1 MLNGIIDS
9 IFLVD
14 ILLSFRITYI
24 DLLTGTEQKDSKGMA
39 QEYLKTQFT
48 VDILATMPFDSLA
61 EMIMKGKKSAVF
73 KMLGGLKL
81 VRVFR
86 LNRMI
91 MYLRVTEEAKARL
104 KLGKM
109 IFFLLIYLHLY
120 ACGWWLLVLMD

>member
-1 MLNGIIDS
+1 
-9 IFLVD
+9 
-14 ILLSFRITYI
+14 
-24 DLLTGTEQKDSKGMA
+24 
-39 QEYLKTQFT
+39 
-48 VDILATMPFDSLA
+48 MPFDSLA